1 MKLEKILKNRYVYY
15 VAVFLMVLNVLGYVA
30 NGSMECVI
38 IFALSTYLSNQFLTK
53 NPTLDILVGLLVS
66 NALFGCKSAVKEGMD
81 TAGGVQ
87 KKLGATHSEL
97 KTKEKH
103 EAVKATC
110 KGSPEEI
117 KKCKAK
123 AAAAGAAADKVKQ
136 ASILAKHAE

>member
-66 NALFGCKSAVKEGMD
+66 NALFGCKSAVKEGMKD
-81 TAGGVQ
+81 GLEDAS
-87 KKLGATHSEL
+87 KKALA
-97 KTKEKH
+97 
-103 EAVKATC
+103 EAMT
-110 KGSPEEI
+110 
-117 KKCKAK
+117 KAK
-123 AAAAGAAADKVKQ
+123 VEEKKGACLQGKAGAACRAKAIKAKKA
-136 ASILAKHAE
+136 ASHLTAALGHAKDAK

>member
-66 NALFGCKSAVKEGMD
+66 NALFGCKSAVKEGLD
-81 TAGGVQ
+81 TIEGVKNHLDKAGV
-87 KKLGATHSEL
+87 KLNTQA
-97 KTKEKH
+97 KH
-103 EAVKATC
+103 EARKATC

-123 AAAAGAAADKVKQ
+123 AAAAAAAADKVKQ

>member
-81 TAGGVQ
+81 AHEGASKKTGVAAA
-87 KKLGATHSEL
+87 ATGSEF
-97 KTKEKH
+97 KSASN
-103 EAVKATC
+103 EAAC
-110 KGSPEEI
+110 KPHD
-117 KKCKAK
+117 KKCHEKAKLKALAHTKALETHKVTK
-123 AAAAGAAADKVKQ
+123 AAAAK
-136 ASILAKHAE
+136 

>member
-66 NALFGCKSAVKEGMD
+66 NALFGCKSAVKEGME
-81 TAGGVQ
+81 GVDGVEKQ
-87 KKLGATHSEL
+87 LGHAHSKLKS
-97 KTKEKH
+97 KEKH
-103 EAVKATC
+103 EAKKATC
-110 KGSPEEI
+110 TGSPEEI
-117 KKCKAK
+117 KKCQAK
-123 AAAAGAAADKVKQ
+123 AAAAGAAAHKVKQ
-136 ASILAKHAE
+136 ASVLAKHAA

>member
-66 NALFGCKSAVKEGMD
+66 NALFGCKSAVKEGLD
-81 TAGGVQ
+81 TIDGV
-87 KKLGATHSEL
+87 KNHLDNANVKLT
-97 KTKEKH
+97 TKAKH
-103 EAVKATC
+103 EARKATC

-123 AAAAGAAADKVKQ
+123 AAAAAAAADKVKQ

>member
-66 NALFGCKSAVKEGMD
+66 QNEVLHRLLLIVTPYIVIC
-81 TAGGVQ
+81 Q
-87 KKLGATHSEL
+87 KF
-97 KTKEKH
+97 
-103 EAVKATC
+103 V
-110 KGSPEEI
+110 
-117 KKCKAK
+117 
-123 AAAAGAAADKVKQ
+123 
-136 ASILAKHAE
+136 ILLQSL